1 LPFETIQP
9 ALRMFVKNLLV
20 ADTNKYHDQAHVFS
34 GDGEDLQANNAAD
47 AAILWF
53 GPLINRDPELIQQL
67 EAARPELQGALE
79 CFRTNRCRGG
89 SFGRAGQMQNP
100 RVPDPEAE
108 ARAAAVRLSRTNPDR
123 AISKVESLPDD
134 DKRATTE
141 LEVARGI
148 AGPRPDEAARL
159 IEKTQIAVGSADNQ
173 GQLSVIS
180 AQASVAAAQQQ
191 SEQLRQLLQHG
202 FELVGPLAAQPAT
215 AGSLQTVSHIA
226 PLVQIGAQSYPEM
239 TIAFLQSLPPSRL
252 KAELLLAAAAAAQMP
267 MKLPIG
273 SHAEP
278 ARPPGNQ

>member
-1 LPFETIQP
+1 LDVP
-9 ALRMFVKNLLV
+9 VK
-20 ADTNKYHDQAHVFS
+20 S
-34 GDGEDLQANNAAD
+34 G
-47 AAILWF
+47 
-53 GPLINRDPELIQQL
+53 
-67 EAARPELQGALE
+67 
-79 CFRTNRCRGG
+79 T
-89 SFGRAGQMQNP
+89 RA
-100 RVPDPEAE
+100 VPDLETE

-123 AISKVESLPDD
+123 AISKVENLPDD

-180 AQASVAAAQQQ
+180 PRASVAAAQNQ

-226 PLVQIGAQSYPEM
+226 PLVQSAPRAI
-239 TIAFLQSLPPSRL
+239 R
-252 KAELLLAAAAAAQMP
+252 
-267 MKLPIG
+267 
-273 SHAEP
+273 
-278 ARPPGNQ
+278 R